1 VARLAISGAAVGRHS
16 SMSSI
21 EVTKRLLGTSARQ
34 SVATTR
40 ARAATSCSAGE
51 LQANS
56 KAACGRSSV
65 SRSLRR

>member
-1 VARLAISGAAVGRHS
+1 LSFLRAASARVAICGAAVGCHS

-40 ARAATSCSAGE
+40 ARAATSCSE
-51 LQANS
+51 LE
-56 KAACGRSSV
+56 GR
-65 SRSLRR
+65 LR